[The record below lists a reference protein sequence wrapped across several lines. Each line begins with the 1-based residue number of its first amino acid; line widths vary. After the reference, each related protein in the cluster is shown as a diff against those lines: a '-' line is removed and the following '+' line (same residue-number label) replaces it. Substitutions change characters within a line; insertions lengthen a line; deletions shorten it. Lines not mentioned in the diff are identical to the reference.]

1 MTLALC
7 LHNALWYYALYGL
20 VSFLVMRF
28 ASLQNRKK
36 VLTYASPGSARD
48 RMFLCLSRI
57 FRILSFVIAFFAP
70 IDLLSWNFITGFLIY
85 FTGLALGAAALWQFS
100 HADGSQP
107 VTEGLY
113 RVSRHP
119 MQVSFYVLCIGVL
132 LMGANLYLSLSV
144 VCYMAASYPS
154 LRLQETYCLT
164 KYGAAYQTYLNHTPR
179 IFLWKQE
186 KEMHHD

>member
-7 LHNALWYYALYGL
+7 LHNAFCYYALYGL

-48 RMFLCLSRI
+48 RVFLGLSRL
-57 FRILSFVIAFFAP
+57 FRILSFIIAFFTP
-70 IDLLSWNFITGFLIY
+70 INPLSWNFSAGLLIY

-100 HADGSQP
+100 HADGSRP

-113 RVSRHP
+113 RFSRHP
-119 MQVSFYVLCIGVL
+119 MQVSFYVLCTGILFVS
-132 LMGANLYLSLSV
+132 ANLYLSLSV

-154 LRLQETYCLT
+154 LQLQETYCLA
-164 KYGAAYQTYLNHTPR
+164 KYGSAYQTYLNRTPR
-179 IFLWKQE
+179 IFLF
-186 KEMHHD
+186 HLNSRFRDS